1 MANIT
6 NQRTGELVQK
16 LFRMLQQHPDGLKAR
31 DAIAALANEVELTP
45 FERGKYPSDHSR
57 RFDKIVRFAT
67 VAHVRAGWFVKDSGI
82 WTVTEAGID
91 ALTRYPAPDTFQREA
106 VRLYH
111 AWKSARGG
119 EDEELSPSLSSAAD
133 ADEAV
138 VPDGEPDSSAVT
150 FEQAEDQ
157 ARDDIERYLQTMP
170 PYDFQNLVGELLRA
184 MGYFV
189 EWIAPPGRDGGVDIV
204 AHTDPLGTQGPRIK
218 VQVKRQQQSVGLPD
232 LKSFMANIGQHDA
245 GIFVCSGG
253 FTKEAAD
260 FARGQ
265 ETKRIML
272 INTDKLVKLWIEFTP
287 KLSDRAWQRLPL
299 TPIYFLTP
307 Q

>member
-1 MANIT
+1 MANMSM
-6 NQRTGELVQK
+6 QRTGELVQK
-16 LFRMLQQHPDGLKAR
+16 LFRILQKHPDGLKAR
-31 DAIAALANEVELTP
+31 DAIAALMGEVTLTP
-45 FERGKYPSDHSR
+45 FEQGKYSSDHSL
-57 RFDKIVRFAT
+57 RFDKIVRFGT
-67 VAHVRAGWFVKDSGI
+67 IAHVRAGWLVKDSGV
-82 WTVTEAGID
+82 WTVTKEGLEA
-91 ALTRYPAPDTFQREA
+91 LNQYPSPEEFHRKAGQ
-106 VRLYH
+106 LYY
-111 AWKSARGG
+111 AWKNAR
-119 EDEELSPSLSSAAD
+119 DREEVESNQEIPCAAD
-133 ADEAV
+133 SEDIT
-138 VPDGEPDSSAVT
+138 DSEPDNSTVT

-157 ARDDIERYLQTMP
+157 ARDDIERYLEIMP

-245 GIFVCSGG
+245 GIFVCTGG
-253 FTKEAAD
+253 FTKDAAE

-299 TPIYFLTP
+299 APIYFLTP

>member
-6 NQRTGELVQK
+6 KQRTGELVHK
-16 LFRMLQQHPDGLKAR
+16 LFRILQQHPDGLKAR
-31 DAIAALANEVELTP
+31 DALAALANEVTLTP
-45 FERGKYPSDHSR
+45 FEQGKYNSSHSL
-57 RFDKIVRFAT
+57 RFDKIVRFGT
-67 VAHVRAGWFVKDSGI
+67 IAHVRAGWLVKDSGI
-82 WTVTEAGID
+82 WTVTQAGLEA
-91 ALTRYPAPDTFQREA
+91 LKRYPTSDEFQSQA
-106 VRLYH
+106 VKLYYE
-111 AWKSARGG
+111 WKNAR
-119 EDEELSPSLSSAAD
+119 
-133 ADEAV
+133 
-138 VPDGEPDSSAVT
+138 DGEETELCLTSPVDREGILPDSEPDNSAVT

-170 PYDFQNLVGELLRA
+170 PYDFQNLVGDLLRA

-189 EWIAPPGRDGGVDIV
+189 EWIAPPGRDGGVDII

-232 LKSFMANIGQHDA
+232 LKSFVANIGQHDA
-245 GIFVCSGG
+245 GIFVCTGS
-253 FTKEAAD
+253 FTKDAAEY
-260 FARGQ
+260 ARGL

>member
-6 NQRTGELVQK
+6 IQRTGELVQK
-16 LFRMLQQHPDGLKAR
+16 LFRILQQHPDGLKAR
-31 DAIAALANEVELTP
+31 DAIAALAKEVTLTP
-45 FERGKYPSDHSR
+45 FESGTYSSDHSL
-57 RFDKIVRFAT
+57 RFDRIIRFGT
-67 VAHVRAGWFVKDSGI
+67 IAHVRAGWLVKDSGV
-82 WTVTEAGID
+82 WTVTQTGIEA
-91 ALTRYPAPDTFQREA
+91 LKHYPSPDEFQRQA
-106 VRLYH
+106 AKLYYE
-111 AWKSARGG
+111 WKNAR
-119 EDEELSPSLSSAAD
+119 
-133 ADEAV
+133 
-138 VPDGEPDSSAVT
+138 DGEEAAIASPVPCTTDTEGALPDSEPDNSAVT

-157 ARDDIERYLQTMP
+157 ARDDIELYLQTMP
-170 PYDFQNLVGELLRA
+170 PYDFQNLVGDLLRA

-232 LKSFMANIGQHDA
+232 LKSFVANIGQHDA
-245 GIFVCSGG
+245 GIFVCTGG
-253 FTKEAAD
+253 FTKDAAEY
-260 FARGQ
+260 ARGL

-287 KLSDRAWQRLPL
+287 KLGDRAWQRLPL

>member
-1 MANIT
+1 MANISI
-6 NQRTGELVQK
+6 QRNGELVQK
-16 LFRMLQQHPDGLKAR
+16 LFGILQQHPDGLKAR
-31 DAIAALANEVELTP
+31 EAIAALASKVALTDY
-45 FERGKYPSDHSR
+45 EQGKYNDHSQ
-57 RFDKIVRFAT
+57 RFVKIVRFAT
-67 VAHVRAGWFVKDSGI
+67 IAHVRAGWLVKDSGI
-82 WTVTEAGID
+82 WTVTKEGLEA
-91 ALTRYPAPDTFQREA
+91 LKLYPAPDEFHKKAIQ
-106 VRLYH
+106 LYYK
-111 AWKSARGG
+111 WKKAKDGV
-119 EDEELSPSLSSAAD
+119 ENETYSPASSAAD
-133 ADEAV
+133 IPEEM
-138 VPDGEPDSSAVT
+138 PDSEPDNSAVS

-157 ARDDIERYLQTMP
+157 ARDDIEQYLQTMP
-170 PYDFQNLVGELLRA
+170 PYDFQYLVGDLLRA

-189 EWIAPPGRDGGVDIV
+189 EWIAPPGPDGGIDIV

-218 VQVKRQQQSVGLPD
+218 VQVKRQQQSTSLSN

-245 GIFVCSGG
+245 GIFVCTGG
-253 FTKEAAD
+253 FTKEAAE

-307 Q
+307 QE